1 MVAIRRITRPLR
13 HGVVLAFLYLFVV
26 WANVT
31 PRKLNLWLWGGLARF
46 VSRFFRRDRAVAV
59 ENITCA
65 LGVDEENAGKVFA
78 GTFENFANNLVD
90 LAYIAGPLRREPASV
105 IKIPPEDSA
114 IIEKAMA
121 AGKGVVGITGHLS
134 NWELFGGYVAS
145 RMGGIHV
152 IAREAYDRHT
162 DRLLRYLRG
171 RLGVTS
177 IYTDEPALVGASV
190 IRGGGFLG
198 TLADLNVRGLPVV
211 TVEFFGRPAAT
222 PIGPAL
228 LARRTGASLIPMC
241 IIREPDDSYRICVSE
256 PVVLADTGDFR
267 SDLTADTQAWSAV
280 LEGWIR
286 RYPEQWIWL
295 HDRWS
300 VHDENPVKQN

>member
-1 MVAIRRITRPLR
+1 M
-13 HGVVLAFLYLFVV
+13 AFLYFFAV

-31 PRKLNLWLWGGLARF
+31 PRGLNLWFWGRIARF
-46 VSRFFRRDRAVAV
+46 ISRFFRHDRAIAV
-59 ENITCA
+59 ENVTYV
-65 LGVDEENAGKVFA
+65 LGIDEGNARKVFA
-78 GTFENFANNLVD
+78 GTFENFAKNLVD
-90 LAYIAGPLRREPASV
+90 LAYVAGPIRRSPASL
-105 IKIPPEDSA
+105 IKISPDDFA
-114 IIEKAMA
+114 IIEGTMD
-121 AGKGVVGITGHLS
+121 AGKGVIGITGHLS

-145 RMGGIHV
+145 RLGGIHV

-171 RLGVTS
+171 RMGVTS
-177 IYTDEPALVGASV
+177 IYTDEPASVGASV
-190 IRGGGFLG
+190 VRGGGFLG
-198 TLADLNVRGLPVV
+198 TLADLNVSGLPVV

-228 LARRTGASLIPMC
+228 LARRTGAPLIPMC
-241 IIREPDDSYRICVSE
+241 IVRKPDDSYRIYLSE
-256 PVVLADTGDFR
+256 PVASADTGDVR
-267 SDLTADTQAWSAV
+267 SDLAADTQAWSTV

-300 VHDENPVKQN
+300 VDGANSGK

>member
-1 MVAIRRITRPLR
+1 MR
-13 HGVVLAFLYLFVV
+13 HGLVLAFLYFIVV

-31 PRKLNLWLWGGLARF
+31 PRKLNLWLLGRLGRF
-46 VSRFFRRDRAVAV
+46 VSRFFRRERAIAV
-59 ENITCA
+59 ENIRCA
-65 LGVDEENAGKVFA
+65 LGVDEKSAEKVFA
-78 GTFENFANNLVD
+78 GTFENFAKNLVD
-90 LAYIAGPLRREPASV
+90 LAYVAGPVRRDPASV
-105 IKIPPEDSA
+105 IKISPGDSA
-114 IIEKAMA
+114 VIEKALA

-145 RMGGIHV
+145 RLGGIHV

-177 IYTDEPALVGASV
+177 IYTDEPASVGASV
-190 IRGGGFLG
+190 VRGGGFLG

-211 TVEFFGRPAAT
+211 AVEFFGRPAAT

-228 LARRTGASLIPMC
+228 LSRRTGAPLIPMC
-241 IIREPDDSYRICVSE
+241 IIREPDDSYRIYVSG
-256 PVVLADTGDFR
+256 PVILADTGDFR
-267 SDLTADTQAWSAV
+267 NNLTADTQAWSAV

-300 VHDENPVKQN
+300 VHDARFVKRN